1 MKPQTRSRAGA
12 RRSRR
17 RNFARCLRWP
27 AVRTEFIR
35 LDPRN
40 GPWPDLA
47 RIARIVDDG
56 GLVAFPTETV
66 YGIAV
71 NLRDEAAV
79 RRLYQAKGRAE
90 EKPLTVHLASAEALT
105 PFVKEVPRPAQKL
118 IARFW
123 PGPVTIVMPDRHGR
137 PTGFRV
143 PDLPLAQALLRLTTS
158 RVGASSANPSGEE
171 AAVTA
176 DEVMQH
182 FDQVLD
188 LVIDGGR
195 CRHAR
200 SSTVV
205 RADDEG
211 VEVLRS
217 GVVPDVDIREATS
230 RSLLFV
236 CSGNRCRSP
245 MAAAFAA
252 DLLAR
257 RAGVRPADLLEAGYR
272 VGSAG
277 TGCLRGA
284 PPTAEAQA
292 AALRYGCDISVHRS
306 RPLTPTLIEEADEI
320 YVMTAEHRAS
330 ILAFASDAGDR
341 VRLLDRSGKD
351 IPDPYGQGQAEYER
365 AAARIHR
372 AIEERLD
379 DF

>member
-1 MKPQTRSRAGA
+1 M
-12 RRSRR
+12 
-17 RNFARCLRWP
+17 
-27 AVRTEFIR
+27 RTELVR
-35 LDPRN
+35 LDPKK
-40 GPWPDLA
+40 GPWPELG
-47 RIARIVDDG
+47 RIARIIDDG

-79 RRLYQAKGRAE
+79 RRLYQAKGRAD
-90 EKPLTVHLASAEALT
+90 EKPLTVHLPSPESLL
-105 PFVKEVPRPAQKL
+105 PLVREVPRPAQKL

-123 PGPVTIVMPDRHGR
+123 PGPLTIVMPDRHGR
-137 PTGFRV
+137 PTGYRV
-143 PDLPLAQALLRLTTS
+143 PDLPLAQALLRLCGS

-176 DEVMQH
+176 EEVLAH

-188 LVIDGGR
+188 VVIDGGR
-195 CRHAR
+195 CRHGNA
-200 SSTVV
+200 STVV
-205 RADDEG
+205 RADDDG
-211 VEVLRS
+211 VEVLRE
-217 GVVPDVDIREATS
+217 GVVPAQEVRDATA
-230 RSLLFV
+230 RSILFV

-245 MAAAFAA
+245 MAAAFAT

-257 RAGVRPADLLEAGYR
+257 RAGSRPEDLLESGYR

-277 TGCLRGA
+277 TACLRGS

-292 AALRYGCDISVHRS
+292 AALRYGCDLSSHRS
-306 RPLTPTLIEEADEI
+306 RPLTPSLIEQADEI

-330 ILAFASDAGDR
+330 ILAYAADAAER
-341 VRLLDRSGKD
+341 VRLLDRAGRD
-351 IPDPYGQGQAEYER
+351 VPDPYGQGPAEYER
-365 AAARIHR
+365 VAARLHR

>member
-1 MKPQTRSRAGA
+1 
-12 RRSRR
+12 
-17 RNFARCLRWP
+17 
-27 AVRTEFIR
+27 VHTEVVR
-35 LDPRN
+35 LDPQK
-40 GPWPDLA
+40 GPWPELA

-79 RRLYQAKGRAE
+79 RRLYQAKGRTD
-90 EKPLTVHLASAEALT
+90 EKPLTVHLPSAEALG
-105 PFVKEVPRPAQKL
+105 PLVRDVPRPAQKL
-118 IARFW
+118 ISRFW
-123 PGPVTIVMPDRHGR
+123 PGPLTIVMPDRHGR

-143 PDLPLAQALLRLTTS
+143 PDVPLAQALLRLTTS
-158 RVGASSANPSGEE
+158 RVGASSANPSGGE

-176 DEVMQH
+176 EEVLAH

-195 CRHAR
+195 CRHGR

-205 RADDEG
+205 RADDDG
-211 VEVLRS
+211 VLVLRA
-217 GVVPDVDIREATS
+217 GVVPDAEIREATA

-236 CSGNRCRSP
+236 CTGNRCRSP

-257 RAGVRPADLLEAGYR
+257 RGGVKAHELLAAGYR

-292 AALRYGCDISVHRS
+292 AALRYGCDLAAHRS
-306 RPLTPTLIEEADEI
+306 RPLTPTLIEDADEI

-330 ILAFASDAGDR
+330 ILAFAADAADR

-351 IPDPYGQGQAEYER
+351 IPDPYGQGQTQYER
-365 AAARIHR
+365 GAARIHR
-372 AIEERLD
+372 ALEERLD

>member
-1 MKPQTRSRAGA
+1 M
-12 RRSRR
+12 
-17 RNFARCLRWP
+17 
-27 AVRTEFIR
+27 RTEVVR
-35 LDPRN
+35 LDPRK
-40 GPWPDLA
+40 GPWPELGH
-47 RIARIVDDG
+47 IARIVDDG

-79 RRLYQAKGRAE
+79 RRLYQAKGRAD
-90 EKPLTVHLASAEALT
+90 EKPLTVHLPSPEAIGPL
-105 PFVKEVPRPAQKL
+105 VRDVPRSAQKL
-118 IARFW
+118 ISRFW
-123 PGPVTIVMPDRHGR
+123 PGPLTIVMPDRHGR

-143 PDLPLAQALLRLTTS
+143 PDLPVAQALLRLTTS
-158 RVGASSANPSGEE
+158 RVGASSANPSGGE

-176 DEVMQH
+176 EEVLAH

-195 CRHAR
+195 CRHAN

-211 VEVLRS
+211 VAVLRE
-217 GVVPDVDIREATS
+217 GVVPAAEIREATA

-236 CSGNRCRSP
+236 CTGNRCRSP

-257 RAGVRPADLLEAGYR
+257 RAGVKPHELLEAGYR

-277 TGCLRGA
+277 TGCLRGT

-292 AALRYGCDISVHRS
+292 AALRYGCDISPQRS
-306 RPLTPTLIEEADEI
+306 RPLTPTLIEESDEI
-320 YVMTAEHRAS
+320 YVMTAEHRVS
-330 ILAFASDAGDR
+330 ILAFAADAADR

-351 IPDPYGQGQAEYER
+351 IPDPYGQGQAQYER
-365 AAARIHR
+365 ASALIHR